1 MKARFRALRLVAAV
15 WKWIGWLALLAGL
28 VLGALVAQGFLYLPL
43 APFAEPYS
51 ANSIIQGVVV
61 FAPFFL
67 GFLVFYSAGG
77 ILRVLMAIEEHT
89 RGLAAP
95 VPPGQPE
102 VGEHPWEGEIG
113 PGSRV

>member
-15 WKWIGWLALLAGL
+15 WKGTGWLALLAGL

-43 APFAEPYS
+43 APLAEPYS
-51 ANSIIQGVVV
+51 ANSIIQGAVI

-67 GFLVFYSAGG
+67 GFVVFHSAGG
-77 ILRVLMAIEEHT
+77 ILRVLLAIEENT
-89 RGLAAP
+89 RGLAALA
-95 VPPGQPE
+95 PPGQSE
-102 VGEHPWEGEIG
+102 EDGRPWEGEIG